1 MLSDAVTRILSAGL
15 IVIFNAATV
24 IQSVLWI
31 IMYPTVSCPTLSCQL
46 LQKNVSHNLTNLRV
60 HLRLGRLSP
69 CCVEWHYGTV
79 SRDKLWPGFPTQS
92 CKRWRLKTI
101 PQYNL
106 SCPRSSLG
114 AKMVNRVFS
123 LTWPAS
129 MEIYWNKRKRL
140 HKKGVQLPEDWF
152 GTPTWPPFHCFG
164 TPIWPPWRHVK
175 TLYRPFARDGHMVQ
189 KTPCWKV
196 NNAVVPWKE
205 RILAIWMMSS
215 LCF

>member
-46 LQKNVSHNLTNLRV
+46 LQKNVSHNLANREIKIHVYAKRQTRICTWVHVVLNGTMGLFRGTNFDLPFCAI
-60 HLRLGRLSP
+60 LK
-69 CCVEWHYGTV
+69 EMT
-79 SRDKLWPGFPTQS
+79 FQNNPTIQFDM
-92 CKRWRLKTI
+92 
-101 PQYNL
+101 
-106 SCPRSSLG
+106 PRSSLG
-114 AKMVNRVFS
+114 AKMVN
-123 LTWPAS
+123 
-129 MEIYWNKRKRL
+129 
-140 HKKGVQLPEDWF
+140 
-152 GTPTWPPFHCFG
+152 
-164 TPIWPPWRHVK
+164 
-175 TLYRPFARDGHMVQ
+175 RPFARDGHMVQ

-205 RILAIWMMSS
+205 RILAIWMISS

>member
-46 LQKNVSHNLTNLRV
+46 LQKNLSHNLANLRV
-60 HLRLGRLSP
+60 YLRLGRLSP

-106 SCPRSSLG
+106 TCPRSSLDP
-114 AKMVNRVFS
+114 KMVN
-123 LTWPAS
+123 
-129 MEIYWNKRKRL
+129 
-140 HKKGVQLPEDWF
+140 
-152 GTPTWPPFHCFG
+152 
-164 TPIWPPWRHVK
+164 
-175 TLYRPFARDGHMVQ
+175 RPFARDGHMVQ

>member
-60 HLRLGRLSP
+60 YLRLGRLSP

-79 SRDKLWPGFPTQS
+79 SSDKLWPGFPTQS

-101 PQYNL
+101 PQYN
-106 SCPRSSLG
+106 STS
-114 AKMVNRVFS
+114 
-123 LTWPAS
+123 
-129 MEIYWNKRKRL
+129 
-140 HKKGVQLPEDWF
+140 H
-152 GTPTWPPFHCFG
+152 
-164 TPIWPPWRHVK
+164 
-175 TLYRPFARDGHMVQ
+175 RPFARDGHMVQ

-196 NNAVVPWKE
+196 NNACGTLKRKDISYLNDVISLFLISCPTASF
-205 RILAIWMMSS
+205 AIQVFLSVTVS
-215 LCF
+215 RKGTIGHAK